1 MHGGIG
7 LRPML
12 GPLGLKVSFPAVT
25 VIRRTARQIATATI
39 RGLPEIVLQV
49 MDWLVPRA
57 ALVSIMEISCD
68 GDRFLL

>member
-1 MHGGIG
+1 M
-7 LRPML
+7 
-12 GPLGLKVSFPAVT
+12 KVSFPAVT

-57 ALVSIMEISCD
+57 ALVSIMAIAVMEIVFC
-68 GDRFLL
+68 GDIAKLLAS